1 MNRFFRLLTAVA
13 LAAGLSH
20 AISAVEAHGSLK
32 VTGSNLCDSTGK
44 PVTLR
49 GMSLYWSMHPTGYQY
64 WTEGVVKWLQSD
76 WNVTVVRAAMGVETD
91 EGSGNKGWIDDP
103 KTQYERLDKVM
114 QAAVEAG
121 IYVVVDWHAHM
132 MHTDS
137 AKIFFD
143 SMARKWGNTPNVIWE
158 IWNEPNMDLELGPVY
173 TWAEIA
179 QYAAQVI
186 PVIRK
191 YSKNPIIVGTPIY
204 SSTPHQVGTEL
215 HAFTNILYT
224 LHFYATTHTFRNVIG
239 EAMGQGH
246 AVFASE
252 WGTTLASGSGTVNLT
267 SSQLWLDTMDAR
279 GVSSCNWSIADAVET
294 SAALVPKA
302 SPAGGWD
309 TTMLKL
315 SGQFVRRYFRA
326 KNLFNGA
333 RYTGPDTT
341 TLMTLPLTPSRN
353 MVLANGSDTVVF
365 KARYSKMVT
374 SWQLT
379 LTGQT
384 SGAVFTASGA
394 STDSVSVKWAAT
406 MKKAF
411 TTKTFQN
418 GEIVQAVL
426 TPVSGSGAAAC
437 LATVGI
443 GVTSVGPRAIPVSAS
458 WGSTLTVPG
467 ATLAGTSRWVVV
479 RLIGMDG
486 RVMSTHSA
494 AAENVPGGISVL
506 LARPRQSTL
515 ALLEIESGDKVYRAK
530 LAPTF

>member
-32 VTGSNLCDSTGK
+32 VIGSNLCDSTGK

-49 GMSLYWSMHPTGYQY
+49 GMSLYWSMHPTGSKY
-64 WTEGVVKWLQSD
+64 WTEGTVKWLQSD

-91 EGSGNKGWIDDP
+91 EGSGNKGWIEDP
-103 KTQYERLDKVM
+103 KTHYERLDRVM
-114 QAAVEAG
+114 NAAVEAG

-158 IWNEPNMDLELGPVY
+158 IWNEPNLDPDLGPVY

-179 QYAAQVI
+179 QYASQVI

-204 SSTPHQVGTEL
+204 SSTPHQAGTEL
-215 HAFTNILYT
+215 DAFTNILYT

-239 EAMGQGH
+239 EAMAKGH

-252 WGTTLASGSGTVNLT
+252 WGTTTASGSGTVNLT
-267 SSQLWLDTMDAR
+267 STQLWLDTMDAR
-279 GVSSCNWSIADAVET
+279 GVSSCNWSIADASET
-294 SAALVPKA
+294 SAALVSNA

-309 TTMLKL
+309 TTELKP
-315 SGQFVRRYFRA
+315 SGKFVRRYFRA
-326 KNLFNGA
+326 KNLFNGV
-333 RYTGPDTT
+333 RYTAPDTT
-341 TLMTLPLTPSRN
+341 TVMTLPLTPSRN

-365 KARYSKMVT
+365 KARYSKLVT
-374 SWQLT
+374 AWQLT
-379 LTGQT
+379 LTGMT

-394 STDSVSVKWAAT
+394 STDSVNVKWAAT

-411 TTKTFQN
+411 TTKAFQN

-437 LATVGI
+437 VATVGI
-443 GVTSVGPRAIPVSAS
+443 GVTSVGPRIVPATAT
-458 WGSTLTVPG
+458 WGSTLVVPG
-467 ATLAGTSRWVVV
+467 ASLAGSDRTVIV
-479 RLIGMDG
+479 RLRGLDG
-486 RVMSTHSA
+486 RVVSTHKASAENIAGGLAVQIQRPHLA
-494 AAENVPGGISVL
+494 AAG
-506 LARPRQSTL
+506 
-515 ALLEIESGDKVYRAK
+515 LLEVETTGVIYRAR